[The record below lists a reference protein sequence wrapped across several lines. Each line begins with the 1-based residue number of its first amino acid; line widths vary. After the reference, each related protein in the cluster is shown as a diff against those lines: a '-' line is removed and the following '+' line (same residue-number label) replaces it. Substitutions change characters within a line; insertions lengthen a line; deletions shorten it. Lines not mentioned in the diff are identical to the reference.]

1 MAREMLKWLEHL
13 LLFFVCLFV
22 LEFLGQRVETGSH
35 CVILAG
41 LELTLQIRLTPNS
54 EIRLPLSSS
63 ARIKGVR
70 ATMSNLNMVCFLKGQ

>member
-1 MAREMLKWLEHL
+1 VAREMLKWLEHL

-41 LELTLQIRLTPNS
+41 LELTLQISLVLNS
-54 EIRLPLSSS
+54 QRS
-63 ARIKGVR
+63 ASLCFPSAGVKDVHHN
-70 ATMSNLNMVCFLKGQ
+70 TQLHVLFL